1 MQATRHPL
9 SWGLRRSPSDFAD
22 FGAGILSPRN
32 KKPGSRGARAEYVN
46 LSGYSAEYRRKRR
59 KNQAE
64 KLSLSVAKEMSGSCS
79 SRSNVPPTGPE
90 KFPREYSKRNFSL
103 ARISGGVADRTHDDA
118 GFDLQRQTKAG
129 GGECDNGPVFP
140 RRAYVWRGL
149 M

>member
-9 SWGLRRSPSDFAD
+9 SWDRQLPAGSLFSSRHKKSRLEAGGPRKTVFAASWGLRRSPSDFAD

-64 KLSLSVAKEMSGSCS
+64 FLSHIGSKLDV
-79 SRSNVPPTGPE
+79 
-90 KFPREYSKRNFSL
+90 
-103 ARISGGVADRTHDDA
+103 
-118 GFDLQRQTKAG
+118 
-129 GGECDNGPVFP
+129 
-140 RRAYVWRGL
+140 RAL
-149 M
+149 